1 MCACVRKP
9 LRRKSFSLSSHRSK
23 LSWVGLP
30 EGISV
35 GRTGA
40 RFVVKEVGEGGGV
53 LKIDHDLCVVSIFG
67 AG

>member
-1 MCACVRKP
+1 MRACANRYGE
-9 LRRKSFSLSSHRSK
+9 SHSHF
-23 LSWVGLP
+23 LHIAASQVGGPP

-40 RFVVKEVGEGGGV
+40 RHVVKEVGEGEDV